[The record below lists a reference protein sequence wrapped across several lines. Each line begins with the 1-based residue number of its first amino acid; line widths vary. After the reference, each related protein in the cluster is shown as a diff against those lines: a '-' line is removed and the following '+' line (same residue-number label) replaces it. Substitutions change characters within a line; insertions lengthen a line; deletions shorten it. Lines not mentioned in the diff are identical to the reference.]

1 MDDSTV
7 RPNTSHYSEYSTT
20 KLVYSICESHASFRY
35 PHPTRLSTCN
45 RVTKEKLEEAVAES
59 NSNIQSKERQHQA
72 KNQLHEKNEYIL
84 QLEEQ

>member
-7 RPNTSHYSEYSTT
+7 RPSTSHYSEYSTT

-45 RVTKEKLEEAVAES
+45 RVTKEKLEKTVAES